1 MRKKSHSIAVVGVG
15 NELFKDEGF
24 GIYVSKQLAHT
35 PPMGVA
41 VVEGGTSSISLLPL
55 FFEYENLIFLDIIK
69 VNDEPGSIF
78 VFDLNSVKIKSD
90 IVNSF
95 HDIGVSEVY
104 NTAKML
110 GSKASVYVVGI
121 VPYDYHNVGC
131 VTELLLKKV
140 PLFINEVQKLVAKIM
155 QEI

>member
-1 MRKKSHSIAVVGVG
+1 MRKKSHSIAVIGVG

-41 VVEGGTSSISLLPL
+41 VLEGGTSGISLLPL
-55 FFEYENLIFLDIIK
+55 FFEYENIIFLDIIK
-69 VNDEPGSIF
+69 VDDTPGSIY
-78 VFDLNSVKIKSD
+78 VFDLNNVNIKND
-90 IVNSF
+90 VVNSF
-95 HDIGVSEVY
+95 HDIGVSDVY

-121 VPYDYHNVGC
+121 VPYDYQNVGC

-140 PLFINEVQKLVAKIM
+140 PLFINEINKLLVKIM
-155 QEI
+155 QET